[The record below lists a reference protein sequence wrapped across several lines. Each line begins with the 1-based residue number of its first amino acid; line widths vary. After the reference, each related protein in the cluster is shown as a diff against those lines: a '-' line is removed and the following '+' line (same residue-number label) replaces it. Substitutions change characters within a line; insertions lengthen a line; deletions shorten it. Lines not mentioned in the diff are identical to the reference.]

1 MNYLIEN
8 IQNNLNNKEKNKKL
22 ILFMIYLK
30 RTIITNKNKK
40 NNKIPNEYLISHL
53 TELKQ
58 FFIDNLNGKNINL
71 KEMIDSSNIEL
82 LNNKQLINLDE
93 EFIRWLYH
101 AFSSISY
108 NFKINFTSIKNDEY
122 IEKFV
127 I

>member
-1 MNYLIEN
+1 
-8 IQNNLNNKEKNKKL
+8 
-22 ILFMIYLK
+22 MIHLK

-53 TELKQ
+53 TEWKQ

-93 EFIRWLYH
+93 EFIR
-101 AFSSISY
+101 
-108 NFKINFTSIKNDEY
+108 
-122 IEKFV
+122 
-127 I
+127 